1 MAAITPNR
9 PRIAPSSVM
18 RLVLIHGALLLIG
31 ALVAFPFFWMLSTS
45 LKTAAET
52 AAFPPILWPQSPQ
65 WSNYSDA
72 WKSAPFDAYFRNTA
86 IIAVSVT
93 LSVMTT
99 ALLAGYAFG
108 QLEFPG
114 KGVLFTLYLST
125 MMIPFEV
132 VLIPNFL
139 LIGQLGWYDRLVAMI
154 IPWGANVFSVFLL
167 TQFFRSLPKDF
178 FEAAQLDGCG
188 HWQYLMRVGAPLAR
202 PALATAG
209 LFAFLGSWNSF
220 LWPLMVTKT
229 EALRPIEV
237 GLRMFL
243 VEEGPRPHLLMA
255 ASALAMIPI
264 LALFFAAQR
273 TFIEGVSA
281 GVKS

>member
-1 MAAITPNR
+1 M
-9 PRIAPSSVM
+9 
-18 RLVLIHGALLLIG
+18 LIHGALLLIG

-45 LKTAAET
+45 LKTAGET
-52 AAFPPILWPQSPQ
+52 AAFPPILWPQAPQ
-65 WSNYSDA
+65 WGNYVEA

-93 LSVMTT
+93 LSVMVT

-114 KGVLFTLYLST
+114 KSALFTLYLST
-125 MMIPFEV
+125 I
-132 VLIPNFL
+132 FL
-139 LIGQLGWYDRLVAMI
+139 LISHLGWYDRLVAMI

-188 HWQYLMRVGAPLAR
+188 QWQYLMQVGAPLAR

-229 EALRPIEV
+229 EAMRPIEV
-237 GLRMFL
+237 GLRLFL

-255 ASALAMIPI
+255 ASTLAMIPI